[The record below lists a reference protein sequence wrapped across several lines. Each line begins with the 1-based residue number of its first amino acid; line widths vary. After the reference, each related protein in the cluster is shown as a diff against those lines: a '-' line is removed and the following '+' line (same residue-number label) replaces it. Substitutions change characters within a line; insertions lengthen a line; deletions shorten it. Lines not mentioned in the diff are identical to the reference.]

1 MELVTVDDSTSEG
14 TGNKKAGVVSRII
27 DVISAIFAPF
37 LYTLA
42 ACGILQG
49 ILGVLVALNAI
60 DTTGGTYRILNF
72 ISWTDL
78 HSYLF

>member
-1 MELVTVDDSTSEG
+1 MDDSTSEG

-27 DVISAIFAPF
+27 DVISAIFALF

-49 ILGVLVALNAI
+49 ILEFWLRLM
-60 DTTGGTYRILNF
+60 L
-72 ISWTDL
+72 
-78 HSYLF
+78 